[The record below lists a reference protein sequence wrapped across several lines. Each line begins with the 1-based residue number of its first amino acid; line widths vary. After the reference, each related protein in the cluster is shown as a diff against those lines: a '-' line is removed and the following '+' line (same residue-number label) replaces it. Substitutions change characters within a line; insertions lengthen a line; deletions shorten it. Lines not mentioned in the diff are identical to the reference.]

1 MQDSD
6 DFLLTEEVGSL
17 VRAPAETV
25 RYWVHIGK
33 APRSIKVGRRR
44 LFRRADVMAWI
55 AARDVE
61 QNGPSAA

>member
-6 DFLLTEEVGSL
+6 DFLLTRMSAAWCG
-17 VRAPAETV
+17 APAETV

-61 QNGPSAA
+61 QNGPNAA

>member
-1 MQDSD
+1 M
-6 DFLLTEEVGSL
+6 
-17 VRAPAETV
+17 RAPAETV

-55 AARDVE
+55 AARDAE